1 MSILK
6 KTKYGGIFLK
16 KFKIISYIILLIV
29 LVVLALTVYT
39 SATQNNEQDEKEK
52 VTSEIRYLDT
62 KLVDLFNNM
71 NNIETRNYQIYTTKI
86 EESRSAENSGGGS
99 SGEGSQSDGASSDS
113 GSSSSS
119 GSGSG
124 SGGSS
129 LQDNSSNQT
138 QTENAGENYE
148 MQAAGILTTNR
159 DINWTSCKNEAELIY
174 TSISTITLDLYSL
187 NVSQENILNFN
198 KDLDN
203 LTVSLEEENKQLT
216 LDNLVKVYEYIPKF
230 AQNVVDDTLYKTVL
244 ETKLNV
250 FKGYAKLDSGDWAGM
265 NTNMIDAI
273 NVYATLLTNTEID
286 ANKQA
291 SINKGYVMLNELKNA
306 VDTQNTSVFLIKYK
320 NLLEEMNNL

>member
-39 SATQNNEQDEKEK
+39 SATQNNEQDEKGK

-99 SGEGSQSDGASSDS
+99 SGGNSSSDS
-113 GSSSSS
+113 NASSTSDSTS
-119 GSGSG
+119 T
-124 SGGSS
+124 
-129 LQDNSSNQT
+129 QDNSDQAQS
-138 QTENAGENYE
+138 ENTGKNYE

-159 DINWTSCKNEAELIY
+159 DIDWNSCKNESELIY

-187 NVSQENILNFN
+187 NVSQQKSE
-198 KDLDN
+198 
-203 LTVSLEEENKQLT
+203 
-216 LDNLVKVYEYIPKF
+216 
-230 AQNVVDDTLYKTVL
+230 
-244 ETKLNV
+244 
-250 FKGYAKLDSGDWAGM
+250 AKRS
-265 NTNMIDAI
+265 
-273 NVYATLLTNTEID
+273 
-286 ANKQA
+286 
-291 SINKGYVMLNELKNA
+291 
-306 VDTQNTSVFLIKYK
+306 
-320 NLLEEMNNL
+320 

>member
-1 MSILK
+1 M
-6 KTKYGGIFLK
+6 K

-39 SATQNNEQDEKEK
+39 SATQNNEQDEKGK

-99 SGEGSQSDGASSDS
+99 SGGDSSSDS
-113 GSSSSS
+113 NTSSTSDSTS
-119 GSGSG
+119 T
-124 SGGSS
+124 
-129 LQDNSSNQT
+129 QDNSDQAQS
-138 QTENAGENYE
+138 ENTGKNYE

-159 DINWTSCKNEAELIY
+159 DIDWNSCKNESELIY

>member
-16 KFKIISYIILLIV
+16 KFKIISYFILFIV

-39 SATQNNEQDEKEK
+39 SATQNNEQDGKEK
-52 VTSEIRYLDT
+52 ATSEIRYLDT

-113 GSSSSS
+113 GSSSGDSS
-119 GSGSG
+119 S
-124 SGGSS
+124 
-129 LQDNSSNQT
+129 QDSSSNQT

-148 MQAAGILTTNR
+148 MQPAGILTTNR
-159 DINWTSCKNEAELIY
+159 DIDWTSCKNESELIY
-174 TSISTITLDLYSL
+174 TSISTITLDLYRL
-187 NVSQENILNFN
+187 NASQEDILNFN

-216 LDNLVKVYEYIPKF
+216 LDNLLKVYAYIPKF
-230 AQNVVDDTLYKTVL
+230 AQTVVDDTLYKTVL

-250 FKGYAKLDSGDWAGM
+250 FRGYAKLDSGDWAGIS
-265 NTNMIDAI
+265 TNMVDAI
-273 NVYATLLTNTEID
+273 NTYATLLTNTEID
-286 ANKQA
+286 ANKQT

-320 NLLEEMNNL
+320 NLLEEINNL

>member
-1 MSILK
+1 M
-6 KTKYGGIFLK
+6 K

-39 SATQNNEQDEKEK
+39 NATQNNEQDEKEK
-52 VTSEIRYLDT
+52 VTSEIRYLDI

-99 SGEGSQSDGASSDS
+99 SGGNSSADSNTSSSSDS
-113 GSSSSS
+113 TST
-119 GSGSG
+119 
-124 SGGSS
+124 
-129 LQDNSSNQT
+129 QDNSNQA
-138 QTENAGENYE
+138 QTENTNKNYE

-159 DINWTSCKNEAELIY
+159 DIDWTSCKNESELIY
-174 TSISTITLDLYSL
+174 TSISTITLDLYRL
-187 NVSQENILNFN
+187 NVSQEDILNFN
-198 KDLDN
+198 KVVDS

-230 AQNVVDDTLYKTVL
+230 AQTVVDDTLYKTVL

-250 FKGYAKLDSGDWAGM
+250 FRGYAKLDSGDWAGIS
-265 NTNMIDAI
+265 TNMVDAI

-320 NLLEEMNNL
+320 NLLEEINNL